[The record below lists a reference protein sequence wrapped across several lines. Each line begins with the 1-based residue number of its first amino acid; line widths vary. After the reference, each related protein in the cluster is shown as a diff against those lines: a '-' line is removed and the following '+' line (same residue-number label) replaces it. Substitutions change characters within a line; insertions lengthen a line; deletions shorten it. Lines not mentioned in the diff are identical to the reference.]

1 MNIIKYIIRSLMI
14 VFPAMIS
21 VFVSASVA
29 LTKPSESLRLADLR
43 SKGINLIP
51 CPARIEPGK
60 GVFTLSPKSAI
71 LVRSETK
78 ETGAFLAA
86 ILSPSTGFPLNLLSG
101 NTSKGRSGDIA
112 LSLLGDVKKLGEE
125 GYELQV
131 LQDRIC
137 IKAAKPAGLFYGSQT
152 LRQLF
157 PVNIESHT
165 KVNGVQWNVPVVNIT
180 DKPEFVWRGLML
192 DPARQFISKQGILKY
207 IDLLALHKLN
217 RLHLHLNDDYWRLE
231 IKKYPKLTQV
241 GAFSDL
247 GQGIKIGG
255 FYTQEDIREIVK
267 YASTRFVT
275 VIPEI
280 ETPSHAGAV
289 MVAYPGLNCFGTRT
303 KNYGWDPLCGSEYCP
318 GNDSVFVFLED
329 VIKEVATIF
338 TGPYIHIGGD
348 EAEMKYWGVCP
359 KCQKR
364 IKEIGTGNLHGW
376 FMERVN
382 KMVEANGKR
391 SVGWNSVAKG
401 AVHTCWDSDGGGGW
415 NAAKNGEDVILSPG
429 NSMYID
435 YNIEVTSLKS
445 TYDFDP
451 APVVANLTPE
461 ARKHILGTEA
471 TLWGEAVSEDQM
483 DAQAFPRILALAERN
498 WGIEKYDFQDFVE
511 RVKVHVNRL
520 SELGVLTGPAFG
532 YNVEPAIPARIR
544 NGLPSLIYKKSA
556 NDEDW
561 RWTLTGMPLRGGSAC
576 SFPLFAFDGD
586 LQTYFLTWGPRAEF
600 DAFDILLDK
609 PETYDHIKVITG
621 MPNGDHILQQGVL
634 EVSKSYGQ
642 WKEVAKFQNGI
653 AEATLDGAPV
663 VEVRIR
669 STINQPPFA
678 LLAVR
683 EFILERNG
691 KSTLKEL
698 TPVERLKL
706 PSVLPK

>member
-1 MNIIKYIIRSLMI
+1 MGCCFRMVFLILFSLGFSGTVFSASPIRSEDFKDLRALGINIIPR
-14 VFPAMIS
+14 PA
-21 VFVSASVA
+21 
-29 LTKPSESLRLADLR
+29 
-43 SKGINLIP
+43 G
-51 CPARIEPGK
+51 IEPGK
-60 GVFTLSPKSAI
+60 GFFTLFPTAAI
-71 LVRSETK
+71 LVSSESKSIGVYLAGILTPA
-78 ETGAFLAA
+78 TGY
-86 ILSPSTGFPLNLLSG
+86 PLKVVSG
-101 NTSKGRSGDIA
+101 TWLNGRSGSISF
-112 LSLLGDVKKLGEE
+112 SLKGDLKILGDE
-125 GYELQV
+125 GYQLQV
-131 LQDRIC
+131 LPDRIL
-137 IKAAKPAGLFYGSQT
+137 IKAAKPAGLFYGCQT

-157 PVNIESHT
+157 PFQIENPS
-165 KVNGVQWNVPVVNIT
+165 KVTDVRWNVPVVEIT

-207 IDLLALHKLN
+207 IDLLAWHKLN
-217 RLHLHLNDDYWRLE
+217 RLHLHLNDDYWRVE
-231 IKKYPKLTQV
+231 IRKYPKLTQL

-247 GQGIKIGG
+247 GQGITIGG
-255 FYTQEDIREIVK
+255 FYTQEDIREIVR
-267 YASTRFVT
+267 YADSRFVT

-289 MVAYPGLNCFGTRT
+289 MVAYPRLNCFGTRT

-318 GNDSVFVFLED
+318 GNDSVFIFLED
-329 VIKEVATIF
+329 VIKEVASIF

-359 KCQKR
+359 KCQNR
-364 IKEIGTGNLHGW
+364 IKEIGTDNLHGW
-376 FMERVN
+376 FLNRVN

-401 AVHTCWDSDGGGGW
+401 AIHTCWDGDGSGGW
-415 NAAKNGEDVILSPG
+415 RAAKNGEDVIMSPG

-435 YNIEVTSLKS
+435 YNIEVTSLKA

-451 APVVANLTPE
+451 APVGSALTTE
-461 ARKHILGTEA
+461 DRKHILGTEA

-498 WGIEKYDFQDFVE
+498 WGIEKYDFEDFID

-520 SELGVLTGPAFG
+520 ERHGVLTGPAFACK
-532 YNVEPAIPARIR
+532 VEPAIPLRIR
-544 NGLPSLIYKKSA
+544 NGLPSLIYKNST

-561 RWTLTGMPLRGGSAC
+561 RWTLTGMPSRGGSAC
-576 SFPLFAFDGD
+576 SNPLFAFDGD
-586 LQTYFLTWGPRAEF
+586 LQTYYLTWGPRAEF
-600 DAFDILLDK
+600 DAFDVLLEK
-609 PETYDHIKVITG
+609 PDTYDHIKVITG
-621 MPNGDHILQQGVL
+621 MPNGDHILRQGIL

-642 WKEVAKFQNGI
+642 WKEVARFQNGI
-653 AEATLDGAPV
+653 AEAALDGSPV

-683 EFILERNG
+683 EFILEKNG

-698 TPVERLKL
+698 TPVQRLKL
-706 PSVLPK
+706 PAVLPE